1 MASLSYCSSF
11 PTTLSHKQI
20 PPSLSLSK
28 TNPCPLPL
36 YHSFSSLSLASR
48 PLSASALV
56 PKSSQTEP
64 SVVESVPEPETVDV
78 QPSSEAAETSV
89 EEAKREEIFAVVMIG
104 SRQYIVFPGRFLYTQ
119 RLKGASVNDKIILNK
134 VLLVGTKTS
143 TYIGKPIVPNAAV
156 HAVVEEQGLDP
167 KVVVFKYKKKKN
179 YRRNIG
185 HRQMLSCVSVRGA
198 DAAAAAARSSCPWCS
213 SVRTRESNRI
223 EVSLAEHLVL
233 VLEKIW
239 VYVGMMITV
248 TVEEKTYF
256 MFPSLATE
264 SGTSDLKD
272 W

>member
-11 PTTLSHKQI
+11 TTTLSHKQI

-78 QPSSEAAETSV
+78 QPSEAVETSV

-119 RLKGASVNDKIILNK
+119 RLKGANANDKIILNK

-185 HRQMLSCVSVRGA
+185 HRQ
-198 DAAAAAARSSCPWCS
+198 PN
-213 SVRTRESNRI
+213 TRIRI
-223 EVSLAEHLVL
+223 
-233 VLEKIW
+233 I
-239 VYVGMMITV
+239 GITGYQDSPAV
-248 TVEEKTYF
+248 TL
-256 MFPSLATE
+256 P
-264 SGTSDLKD
+264 
-272 W
+272 